1 MKNAINYI
9 IDNPYG
15 EIFTL
20 TSPNTG
26 ETKTIDREEAEGHL
40 KYLPSVT
47 FFSAK
52 AEVNLKSVS
61 CGKEKRNQL
70 HHRQSLRRNLHAYKP
85 KHRRDKNNR
94 SRRSRGSSQVSS

>member
-1 MKNAINYI
+1 MQAQESETKNTKSKHDMKNAINYI

-61 CGKEKRNQL
+61 CEK
-70 HHRQSLRRNLHAYKP
+70 
-85 KHRRDKNNR
+85 
-94 SRRSRGSSQVSS
+94 VS